1 MSFELV
7 NVGSGRLATD
17 GECIRDA
24 FVKINNNFTNIFTLI
39 GITQNVIT
47 VNVNNALVITQEIQ
61 IQNSVNVTM
70 AIFNIDVSN
79 NLIIDITNS
88 IEINI
93 AVNFNINVDNSVNIN
108 INSGDTT
115 VNITAIDVD
124 INTTNTIIDNSETLN
139 VITDN
144 STNSYTWIFQQD
156 GNLRLP
162 DGGTIIDYS
171 GNTVVNSVTNIL
183 NNISVSQFANA
194 GDGALTYSS
203 GVLSY
208 TPPILQITQ
217 NSPSGNGDITQTG
230 PMAFTY
236 TPPADAFRIGDIF
249 VGDYNININTQ
260 IEGPTVI
267 GGGNLAGGGI
277 SITATNAVNIA
288 QGGSITMTTGTGD
301 TDGDIVFNANTGTF
315 SVTGAI
321 DFASEFTIAING
333 DIDIGG
339 GVITIDGLATAG
351 MTVDENNLVTI
362 GAGPAI
368 SIHASATNVI
378 DIDASSTLSM
388 GGSALS
394 IANSAVTAIEIDVD
408 GNLTLGGGDSMT
420 ISADAVVNVFD
431 IDASSNVSIGGTNA
445 ITIDASATNVLAI
458 DASSNVNI
466 GGTNAITID
475 ASSTNVVAIDASS
488 NFNVNNALSIDAS
501 QNINVDNSATVNFN
515 SANINFN
522 TSVVSNFDF
531 NYITGVNI
539 SSAANTNVLAYNGS
553 ANEWQ
558 ELALAPQVF
567 TGGGDLVIDGGA
579 P

>member
-17 GECIRDA
+17 GECIYDA

-47 VNVNNALVITQEIQ
+47 VNVNNSLVITQQIQ
-61 IQNSVNVTM
+61 IQNTVNVTM
-70 AIFNIDVSN
+70 VTMSIDISN
-79 NLIIDITNS
+79 NFIIDITNS
-88 IEINI
+88 ITVNI
-93 AVNFNINVDNSVNIN
+93 GINFNINVDNSVNIN

-156 GNLRLP
+156 GDLRLP
-162 DGGTIIDYS
+162 QGGTIIDYN
-171 GNTVVNSVTNIL
+171 GDVVINSLTNIY
-183 NNISVSQFANA
+183 NNFSVVQYANS
-194 GDGALTYSS
+194 GDGALTFSN
-203 GVLSY
+203 GVISY
-208 TPPILQITQ
+208 TPPRLQITQ
-217 NSPSGNGDITQTG
+217 AAPSGNGDITQTG

-249 VGDYNININTQ
+249 LGDYSININTQ
-260 IEGPTVI
+260 ITGPTVI
-267 GGGNLAGGGI
+267 GGGNQTGGGI

-368 SIHASATNVI
+368 SVHASATNVI
-378 DIDASSTLSM
+378 DIDASSTLSL

-445 ITIDASATNVLAI
+445 ITIDASATNVMSV
-458 DASSNVNI
+458 DASSNI
-466 GGTNAITID
+466 
-475 ASSTNVVAIDASS
+475 S
-488 NFNVNNALSIDAS
+488 FNNALSIDAS
-501 QNINVDNSATVNFN
+501 QNITVDNSSTVDFGGSTINYNTSTVNF
-515 SANINFN
+515 A
-522 TSVVSNFDF
+522 TSIVSNFDF
-531 NYITGVNI
+531 NYVAEVNI
-539 SSAANTNVLAYNGS
+539 GAVSNNQVLAYNSGS
-553 ANEWQ
+553 NEWQ
-558 ELALAPQVF
+558 ELSLAPQVF
-567 TGGGDLVIDGGA
+567 TGGGDLVLDGGA

>member
-17 GECIRDA
+17 GECIYDA

-47 VNVNNALVITQEIQ
+47 VNVNNSLIITQQIQ
-61 IQNSVNVTM
+61 IQNTVNVTM
-70 AIFNIDVSN
+70 VTMSIDISN
-79 NLIIDITNS
+79 NFIIDITNS
-88 IEINI
+88 ITVNI
-93 AVNFNINVDNSVNIN
+93 GINFNINVDNSVNIN

-156 GNLRLP
+156 GDLRLP
-162 DGGTIIDYS
+162 QGGTIIDYN
-171 GNTVVNSVTNIL
+171 GDVVINSLTNIY
-183 NNISVSQFANA
+183 NNFSVVQYANS
-194 GDGALTYSS
+194 GDGALTFSN
-203 GVLSY
+203 GVISY
-208 TPPILQITQ
+208 TPPRLQITQ
-217 NSPSGNGDITQTG
+217 AAPSGNGDITQTG

-249 VGDYNININTQ
+249 LGDYSININTQ
-260 IEGPTVI
+260 ITGPTVI
-267 GGGNLAGGGI
+267 GGGNQTGGGI

-368 SIHASATNVI
+368 SVHASATNVI
-378 DIDASSTLSM
+378 DIDASSTLSL

-445 ITIDASATNVLAI
+445 ITIDASATNVMSV
-458 DASSNVNI
+458 DASSNI
-466 GGTNAITID
+466 
-475 ASSTNVVAIDASS
+475 S
-488 NFNVNNALSIDAS
+488 FNNALSIDAS
-501 QNINVDNSATVNFN
+501 QNITVDNSSTVDFGGSTINYNTSTVNF
-515 SANINFN
+515 A
-522 TSVVSNFDF
+522 TSIVSNFDF
-531 NYITGVNI
+531 NYVAEVNI
-539 SSAANTNVLAYNGS
+539 GAVSNNQVLAYNSGS
-553 ANEWQ
+553 SEWQ
-558 ELALAPQVF
+558 ELSLAPQVF
-567 TGGGDLVIDGGA
+567 TGGGDLVLDGGA

>member
-17 GECIRDA
+17 GECIYDA

-39 GITQNVIT
+39 GIEQNIIT
-47 VNVNNALVITQEIQ
+47 VNVNNALIITQQIQ
-61 IQNSVNVTM
+61 IQNTSNITMVT
-70 AIFNIDVSN
+70 FSIDIDN
-79 NLIIDITNS
+79 NFIIDINFSVTM
-88 IEINI
+88 NI

-108 INSGDTT
+108 VNSGDTT

-144 STNSYTWIFQQD
+144 STNNYTWIFQQD

-162 DGGTIIDYS
+162 NGGTIIDYNGDVVINSLTNIYNNFSVVQYANS
-171 GNTVVNSVTNIL
+171 GN
-183 NNISVSQFANA
+183 
-194 GDGALTYSS
+194 GALTFSN
-203 GVLSY
+203 GVISY
-208 TPPILQITQ
+208 TPPRLQITQ
-217 NSPSGNGDITQTG
+217 AAPSGDGDITQTG

-249 VGDYNININTQ
+249 LGDYSVNVNTQ
-260 IEGPTVI
+260 ISGPTVI
-267 GGGNLAGGGI
+267 GGGNLVGGGI

-339 GVITIDGLATAG
+339 GAITVDGLATAG
-351 MTVDENNLVTI
+351 ITIDENNLVTI

-368 SIHASATNVI
+368 SVHASATNII
-378 DIDASSTLSM
+378 DINASGLLSL

-394 IANSAVTAIEIDVD
+394 IANSSVTAIEVDVD

-420 ISADAVVNVFD
+420 ISADASVNVFD

-445 ITIDASATNVLAI
+445 ITIDAS
-458 DASSNVNI
+458 
-466 GGTNAITID
+466 
-475 ASSTNVVAIDASS
+475 STNVMSIDASS
-488 NFNVNNALSIDAS
+488 NFSVNNALSIDASSNFSVNNALSIDAS
-501 QNINVDNSATVNFN
+501 QNINVDNSATVNYN
-515 SANINFN
+515 SSNINFN
-522 TSVVSNFDF
+522 TAVVTNFDF
-531 NYITGVNI
+531 NYVSEVNI
-539 SSAANTNVLAYNGS
+539 GAVSNNQVLAYNSGS
-553 ANEWQ
+553 SEWQ
-558 ELALAPQVF
+558 ELSLAPQVF

>member
-17 GECIRDA
+17 GECIYDA

-47 VNVNNALVITQEIQ
+47 VNVNNSLVITQQIQ
-61 IQNSVNVTM
+61 IQNTVNVTM
-70 AIFNIDVSN
+70 VTMSIDISN
-79 NLIIDITNS
+79 NFIIDITNS
-88 IEINI
+88 ITVNI
-93 AVNFNINVDNSVNIN
+93 GINFNINVDNSVNIN

-156 GNLRLP
+156 GDLRLP
-162 DGGTIIDYS
+162 QGGTIIDYN
-171 GNTVVNSVTNIL
+171 GDVVINSLTNIY
-183 NNISVSQFANA
+183 NNFSVVQYANS
-194 GDGALTYSS
+194 GDGALTFSN
-203 GVLSY
+203 GVISY
-208 TPPILQITQ
+208 TPPRLQITQ
-217 NSPSGNGDITQTG
+217 AAPSGNGDITQTG

-249 VGDYNININTQ
+249 LGDYSININTQ
-260 IEGPTVI
+260 ITGPTVI
-267 GGGNLAGGGI
+267 GGGNQTGGGI

-368 SIHASATNVI
+368 SVHASATNVI
-378 DIDASSTLSM
+378 DIDASSTLSL

-445 ITIDASATNVLAI
+445 ITIDASATNVMSV
-458 DASSNVNI
+458 DASSNI
-466 GGTNAITID
+466 
-475 ASSTNVVAIDASS
+475 S
-488 NFNVNNALSIDAS
+488 FNNALSIDAS
-501 QNINVDNSATVNFN
+501 QNITVDNSSTVDFGG
-515 SANINFN
+515 STINYNTSTVDFA

-531 NYITGVNI
+531 NYVAEVNI
-539 SSAANTNVLAYNGS
+539 GAVSNNQVLAYNSGS
-553 ANEWQ
+553 SEWQ
-558 ELALAPQVF
+558 ELSLAPQVF
-567 TGGGDLVIDGGA
+567 TDGGDLVLDGGA

>member
-17 GECIRDA
+17 GECIYDA

-47 VNVNNALVITQEIQ
+47 VNVNNSLVITQQIQ
-61 IQNSVNVTM
+61 IQNTVNVTM
-70 AIFNIDVSN
+70 VTMSIDISN
-79 NLIIDITNS
+79 NFIIDITNS
-88 IEINI
+88 ITVNI
-93 AVNFNINVDNSVNIN
+93 GINFNINVDNSVNIN

-156 GNLRLP
+156 GDLRLP
-162 DGGTIIDYS
+162 QGGTIIDYN
-171 GNTVVNSVTNIL
+171 GDVVINSLTNIY
-183 NNISVSQFANA
+183 NNFSVVQYANS
-194 GDGALTYSS
+194 GDGALTFSN
-203 GVLSY
+203 GVISY
-208 TPPILQITQ
+208 TPPRLQITQ
-217 NSPSGNGDITQTG
+217 AAPSGNGDITQTG

-249 VGDYNININTQ
+249 LGDYSININTQ
-260 IEGPTVI
+260 ITGPTVI
-267 GGGNLAGGGI
+267 GGGNQTGGGI

-321 DFASEFTIAING
+321 DFASEFTIDING

-368 SIHASATNVI
+368 SVHASATNVI
-378 DIDASSTLSM
+378 DIDASSTLSL

-445 ITIDASATNVLAI
+445 ITIDASATNVMSV
-458 DASSNVNI
+458 DASSNI
-466 GGTNAITID
+466 
-475 ASSTNVVAIDASS
+475 S
-488 NFNVNNALSIDAS
+488 FNNALSIDAS
-501 QNINVDNSATVNFN
+501 QNITVDNSSTVDFGG
-515 SANINFN
+515 STINYNTSTVDFA

-531 NYITGVNI
+531 NYVAEVNI
-539 SSAANTNVLAYNGS
+539 GAVSNNQVLAYNSGS
-553 ANEWQ
+553 SEWQ
-558 ELALAPQVF
+558 ELSLAPQVF
-567 TGGGDLVIDGGA
+567 TDGGDLVLDGGA

>member
-47 VNVNNALVITQEIQ
+47 VNVNNALIITQEIQ

-70 AIFNIDVSN
+70 AIFNIDISN

-93 AVNFNINVDNSVNIN
+93 AVNFNINVDNSVNID

-162 DGGTIIDYS
+162 NGGTIIDYS

-183 NNISVSQFANA
+183 NNISVTQFANA
-194 GDGALTYSS
+194 GDGAITYSG

-208 TPPILQITQ
+208 TPPRLQITQ
-217 NSPSGNGDITQTG
+217 NAPSGNGDITQTG

-249 VGDYNININTQ
+249 VGDYSVNVNTQ
-260 IEGPTVI
+260 ISGPTVI
-267 GGGNLAGGGI
+267 GGGNEVGGGI

-288 QGGSITMTTGTGD
+288 QGGSITMTTGLGD

-351 MTVDENNLVTI
+351 MTVDADNLVTI

-368 SIHASATNVI
+368 SVHASATNVI
-378 DIDASSTLSM
+378 DIDATSTLSL

-394 IANSAVTAIEIDVD
+394 IANSAVTAIEVDVD

-420 ISADAVVNVFD
+420 ISADASVNVFD

-445 ITIDASATNVLAI
+445 ITIDAS
-458 DASSNVNI
+458 
-466 GGTNAITID
+466 
-475 ASSTNVVAIDASS
+475 STNVMSIDASS
-488 NFNVNNALSIDAS
+488 NFSVNNALSIDASSNFSVNNSLSIDAS

-515 SANINFN
+515 SSNINFN
-522 TSVVSNFDF
+522 TAVVTNFDF
-531 NYITGVNI
+531 NYVSEVNI
-539 SSAANTNVLAYNGS
+539 GAVSNNQVLAYNS
-553 ANEWQ
+553 VSSEWQ
-558 ELALAPQVF
+558 ELSLAPQVF